1 VEFTALILALARHWT
16 ACAKSLTAGASAPV
30 PDQVRGTATLAP
42 AVRLIAPADARSAGA
57 RISAVSSTPHVYVD
71 ADACPVKAETVKVAE
86 RHGLPVVFVA
96 NAWLTVPRG
105 PRVRVQ
111 VVPGAFDA
119 ADDWI
124 AGQVQKDDVVITTD
138 IPLASRCLKQGARV
152 LKPTGQRYTDD
163 NIGNALATRE
173 LMSELRAYGVG
184 GGPPPFGPKDR
195 SRFLEVLEN
204 VLREAKHARA
214 TTPHG
219 S

>member
-1 VEFTALILALARHWT
+1 MI
-16 ACAKSLTAGASAPV
+16 GP
-30 PDQVRGTATLAP
+30 Q
-42 AVRLIAPADARSAGA
+42 
-57 RISAVSSTPHVYVD
+57 
-71 ADACPVKAETVKVAE
+71 
-86 RHGLPVVFVA
+86 RHGLAVVFVA
-96 NAWLTVPRG
+96 NAWMTVPRA
-105 PRVRVQ
+105 PRVRLQ
-111 VVPGAFDA
+111 VVSGSFDA

-124 AGQVQKDDVVITTD
+124 VEQAKPDDIVVTAD
-138 IPLASRCLKQGARV
+138 IPLAARCLKLGARV
-152 LKPTGQRYTDD
+152 LGPSGKPFTDD

-173 LMSELRAYGVG
+173 LMADRRAYGVG